1 MNKIIIS
8 ELKERFL
15 NWKEKR
21 TLQNI
26 NNFINA
32 LSNIEKNSSIILK
45 SIIKE
50 EREKQKLSLS
60 ELAQRSGHAVSTLL
74 AIEDDKTSNP
84 SCQTIADICVAL
96 GLSLNKLK
104 QRMLKYLYKY

>member
-1 MNKIIIS
+1 LEK
-8 ELKERFL
+8 
-15 NWKEKR
+15 KR

-60 ELAQRSGHAVSTLL
+60 ELARRCGHAVSTLH
-74 AIEDDKTSNP
+74 AIENGRNNNP
-84 SCQTIADICVAL
+84 SYRTIADICAAL
-96 GLSLNKLK
+96 NLSMDEMEQRIQKNKSDK
-104 QRMLKYLYKY
+104 F